1 MAEHPKCM
9 NITTEDVKMLLACRA
24 HLGSVHLNPCM
35 RPYVYRTRKDG
46 VNILNIKALW
56 EKLMLAAR
64 IIAGIENPQD
74 IMVVSQRQFG
84 QRAVLKFAKYIGAQ
98 AIAGRFTP
106 GTFTN
111 QIQKRYVEPRLLI
124 VTDPITDHQPVSEAA
139 YCNLPV
145 IAFCGADSPLRNV
158 DVAIPC
164 NNKGR
169 TSIGLMY
176 WLLTREVLRIKNVI
190 KRDEPWDVM
199 VDLFFHR
206 DERRAR
212 RMMRQAAAAPDAAPA
227 AADEAAPEAEAAPD
241 AAAAEAADAAPVDAT
256 WEQAKP
262 EGEQQEP
269 AAAEAAAAN

>member
-9 NITTEDVKMLLACRA
+9 EITTEDVKMLLACRA

-46 VNILNIKALW
+46 VNIMNLTALW

-74 IMVVSQRQFG
+74 IVVVSQRQFG

-111 QIQKRYVEPRLLI
+111 QIQKRFTEPRLLI
-124 VTDPITDHQPVSEAA
+124 VTDPITDHQPVAEAA

-176 WLLTREVLRIKNVI
+176 WLLTREVLRIKGVI
-190 KRDEPWDVM
+190 KRSEPWDVM

-206 DERRAR
+206 DERHAR
-212 RMMRQAAAAPDAAPA
+212 RMMRAAAAP
-227 AADEAAPEAEAAPD
+227 AAPEAAPAEAAAPEE
-241 AAAAEAADAAPVDAT
+241 AAAAEAEAAAPTEADAT

-262 EGEQQEP
+262 
-269 AAAEAAAAN
+269 AAEEAK